1 MIGALSIQETIA
13 QAAALFNRGVQ
24 QSDQGDLAGAAESYR
39 EAIAVYPRLHQA
51 RINAGL
57 VAERQQQDA
66 EAARHWLSV
75 AEAVVDGQA
84 DAVPF
89 ATIALNHLG
98 RLQES
103 RRQYAAGE
111 SALAHSLRLNPA
123 QPDAIQ
129 HWVHL
134 RQKQCTWPVYAPL
147 PGITMNRLMAA
158 TSPLAML
165 ALLDDPAMQW
175 LTASSFV
182 TRKYREAE
190 TPLGPGR
197 SEDRPL
203 PPGDRLRIGY
213 LSGDLCTHA
222 VGLLMAEVLEAHDRT
237 RVHVTAPDGRS
248 GRQRGVHR
256 HIRDPVGPGLQL
268 WNKLRLVSPAR
279 AIAEVAATAP
289 AEPAVVLA
297 DAAMYAGLVDRRRL
311 NHAVNNLDH
320 GSRRA
325 LQVLG
330 RLTGSASIAESRLR
344 FILADAGLPT
354 PSPSPPPDTEPAD
367 PDSSAAESLWFP
379 DERTVVEFEPRFPF
393 WCEEF
398 EPSTEEP
405 LPEPIAADPEGP
417 QPVEHCWI
425 SWTDLTDP
433 PTVADRIRTTFARAA
448 RRTGIRPF
456 TLARM

>member
-147 PGITMNRLMAA
+147 PGITVNRLMAA

-197 SEDRPL
+197 S
-203 PPGDRLRIGY
+203 
-213 LSGDLCTHA
+213 
-222 VGLLMAEVLEAHDRT
+222 
-237 RVHVTAPDGRS
+237 
-248 GRQRGVHR
+248 
-256 HIRDPVGPGLQL
+256 
-268 WNKLRLVSPAR
+268 
-279 AIAEVAATAP
+279 
-289 AEPAVVLA
+289 
-297 DAAMYAGLVDRRRL
+297 
-311 NHAVNNLDH
+311 
-320 GSRRA
+320 
-325 LQVLG
+325 
-330 RLTGSASIAESRLR
+330 
-344 FILADAGLPT
+344 
-354 PSPSPPPDTEPAD
+354 
-367 PDSSAAESLWFP
+367 
-379 DERTVVEFEPRFPF
+379 
-393 WCEEF
+393 
-398 EPSTEEP
+398 
-405 LPEPIAADPEGP
+405 
-417 QPVEHCWI
+417 
-425 SWTDLTDP
+425 
-433 PTVADRIRTTFARAA
+433 
-448 RRTGIRPF
+448 
-456 TLARM
+456 